1 MASAETRVPAAA
13 GNPGRE
19 RILERV
25 RAALK
30 TAARPPAPSAPRPAF
45 APVGDAL
52 ERFEAECLA
61 NKTELILATDEVATA
76 AAIESVLDSLPA
88 GEVFVQDSPALRS
101 VAKSFL
107 MPRQL
112 RWSSQGRPAENSEAT
127 ISGCDLLVALT
138 GSIVVSSSCGG
149 RGASIVAPCHIVVG
163 RLEQLVPDLET
174 ALAQVREKGLDAKNS
189 FVGLITG
196 SSRTAD
202 IEKILVLG
210 AHGPRRLV
218 LVLQTGG

>member
-1 MASAETRVPAAA
+1 MASAESRMPVAE
-13 GNPGRE
+13 NPGRE

-25 RAALK
+25 RQALK
-30 TAARPPAPSAPRPAF
+30 SPAPEPPAVPARPIF
-45 APVGDAL
+45 TPVADAL
-52 ERFEAECLA
+52 ERLQAECLA

-76 AAIESVLDSLPA
+76 AALESVLDSLPA
-88 GEVFVQDSPALRS
+88 GEVFMQDSPPLRA

-112 RWSSQGRPAENSEAT
+112 RWSSQGAPSESSQAT
-127 ISGCDLLVALT
+127 ISGCELLIALT
-138 GSIVVSSSCGG
+138 GSIVVSSACGG
-149 RGASIVAPCHIVVG
+149 RGASIVAPCHIVVAG
-163 RLEQLVPDLET
+163 LEQLLPDLES
-174 ALAQVREKGLDAKNS
+174 AMARVDQLGLCARNS

>member
-1 MASAETRVPAAA
+1 MASAETHSPAADHA
-13 GNPGRE
+13 GRE

-25 RAALK
+25 RNALQ
-30 TAARPPAPSAPRPAF
+30 APAHQPPPTPAQPVF
-45 APVGDAL
+45 APVTDPL
-52 ERFEAECLA
+52 ERFQAECLA
-61 NKTELILATDEVATA
+61 NNTELILSTDEVATA

-88 GEVFVQDSPALRS
+88 GEVFLQDSPWLRS
-101 VAKSFL
+101 VSRSF
-107 MPRQL
+107 MVPRNE
-112 RWSSQGRPAENSEAT
+112 RWSSEGAPSEGSEAT
-127 ISGCDLLVALT
+127 VTECELLVALT
-138 GSIVVSSSCGG
+138 GSIVVSSACGG
-149 RGASIVAPCHIVVG
+149 RGASIVAPCHIVVA

-174 ALAQVREKGLDAKNS
+174 ALARVHEMGLDAKNS

-218 LVLQTGG
+218 LVVQTGA